1 MPQPNENTSVSAV
14 VWRFRDGRAGHENQV
29 VGLSEAIARNVDAQ
43 FCDIYLNRSLR
54 GLKSLLPNRLSFAT
68 NLPAPDLLIG
78 AGHSTH
84 LPLLTF
90 QQRFGGKTVV
100 IMKPSLPTA
109 LFDLCLIP
117 IHDNLVFQPGNVV
130 RTEGSLNRIQ
140 PSTRQDTR
148 HGIVLIGGP
157 SRHFAWSDENVIRQ
171 ILSITQNEHLQWT
184 LATSERTP
192 ESFVQAWRSQVPEIP
207 LVTSQECSSHWLPE
221 QLASCGMT
229 WVTCDSMSMIYEA
242 LTAGTRVGLLEL
254 PQLHND
260 RISRNVQRL
269 VASGLTV
276 TTSQWLSGRR
286 LPIQIG
292 PFSESNRCATIIAER
307 LLQSVVSEPVFRLST
322 DLLKASSVAANS
334 ALPLSERNS
343 RLASESVHR

>member
-1 MPQPNENTSVSAV
+1 MPQPTENTPVSAV
-14 VWRFRDGRAGHENQV
+14 IWRLRDGRAGHENQV

-54 GLKSLLPNRLSFAT
+54 GLKSLLTNRLSFAT

-117 IHDNLVFQPGNVV
+117 THDNLMFQHRNVV

-140 PSTRQDTR
+140 PSTQQDSR
-148 HGIVLIGGP
+148 RGIFLIGGP
-157 SRHFAWSDENVIRQ
+157 SSHFAWSDENVLSQIRNIMQ
-171 ILSITQNEHLQWT
+171 KERMQWT

-192 ESFVQAWRSQVPEIP
+192 ESFVRAWRTQVPKTP
-207 LVTSQECSSHWLPE
+207 LVTSQECSSQWLPE
-221 QLASCGMT
+221 QLARCRT
-229 WVTCDSMSMIYEA
+229 AWVTCDSMSMIYEA
-242 LTAGTRVGLLEL
+242 LTVGTRVGLLEL
-254 PQLHND
+254 PTLTQD
-260 RISRNVQRL
+260 RITRNVRRL
-269 VASGLTV
+269 CATGLTV
-276 TTSQWLSGRR
+276 STSQWLAGRK
-286 LPIQIG
+286 LPM
-292 PFSESNRCATIIAER
+292 PASSFSESNRCSEVVVERFLKTATTKP
-307 LLQSVVSEPVFRLST
+307 QSNSL
-322 DLLKASSVAANS
+322 ANRTVRRV
-334 ALPLSERNS
+334 PE
-343 RLASESVHR
+343 SESPALGVQPLEYRL

>member
-1 MPQPNENTSVSAV
+1 MPPSTECTSVSAV
-14 VWRFRDGRAGHENQV
+14 IWRFRDGRAGHENQV
-29 VGLSEAIARNVDAQ
+29 VGLSEAIASNLNAQ

-109 LFDLCLIP
+109 FFDLCLIP
-117 IHDNLVFQPGNVV
+117 THDNLIFQHRNVV

-140 PSTRQDTR
+140 PSTQQDSR
-148 HGIVLIGGP
+148 RGIFLIGGP
-157 SRHFAWSDENVIRQ
+157 SRHFAWSDESVLRQ
-171 ILSITQNEHLQWT
+171 ILSIMRKERMLWT

-192 ESFVQAWRSQVPEIP
+192 DSFVRAWRKQVPETR
-207 LVTSQECSSHWLPE
+207 LVTSQECSSQWLPE
-221 QLASCGMT
+221 QLARCCTT

-254 PQLHND
+254 PQIHED

-269 VASGLTV
+269 VAAGLTV
-276 TTSQWLSGRR
+276 TTSQWLAGRK
-286 LPIQIG
+286 LPIQIR
-292 PFSESNRCATIIAER
+292 PFSESNRCAAIIAER
-307 LLQSVVSEPVFRLST
+307 LLQPVFSGPVFHPSTNRL
-322 DLLKASSVAANS
+322 KVSSAAEDFRS
-334 ALPLSERNS
+334 PLGDMNS
-343 RLASESVHR
+343 RLASESVHL

>member
-1 MPQPNENTSVSAV
+1 MPQSNESSSVSAV
-14 VWRFRDGRAGHENQV
+14 IWRFRDGRAGHENQV
-29 VGLSEAIARNVDAQ
+29 VGLSEAIARICNAR

-54 GLKSLLPNRLSFAT
+54 GLKSLLPHRLSFAT
-68 NLPAPDLLIG
+68 NLPAPNLLVG

-117 IHDNLVFQPGNVV
+117 MHDKLIFHPHNVM

-140 PSTRQDTR
+140 PSTEQNSRK
-148 HGIVLIGGP
+148 GIFLIGGP
-157 SRHFAWSDENVIRQ
+157 ARHFAWSDENVLQQ
-171 ILSITQNEHLQWT
+171 ILSITRRERIQWT

-192 ESFVQAWRSQVPEIP
+192 ENFVRIWRSQVPEIP
-207 LVTSQECSSHWLPE
+207 LVTSQECSSQWLPE
-221 QLASCGMT
+221 QLAKCGIA

-242 LTAGTRVGLLEL
+242 LTAGIRVGLLEL
-254 PQLHND
+254 PQANDD

-269 VASGLTV
+269 VATGLTI
-276 TTSQWLSGRR
+276 TTSQWLAGRK
-286 LPIQIG
+286 LPIQIR
-292 PFSESNRCATIIAER
+292 PFSEVNRCAAIIARRFLLPGDSER
-307 LLQSVVSEPVFRLST
+307 ACRPSVELFRSEW
-322 DLLKASSVAANS
+322 
-334 ALPLSERNS
+334 LSEKPV
-343 RLASESVHR
+343 A